1 MNQTSGRVTGTR
13 RLLVLVFSL
22 VLGAGRTKP
31 AFVVP
36 LVDRIV
42 TLWRPGARAPA
53 PELADSFV
61 VKRLG
66 GPHEDVVPPGG
77 SVEPERRGH
86 FFEVTNNVIR
96 LFFWSASGFFRR
108 AFDVNSVFIGA
119 G

>member
-1 MNQTSGRVTGTR
+1 MDQTNGRVAGTR
-13 RLLVLVFSL
+13 RFLVLVFSL

-31 AFVVP
+31 PFVVS

-42 TLWRPGARAPA
+42 TLWRLRTCTSS

-66 GPHEDVVPPGG
+66 GPHEDVVSTVGRI
-77 SVEPERRGH
+77 EPECSGH

-108 AFDVNSVFIGA
+108 AFDVNSVFVGS